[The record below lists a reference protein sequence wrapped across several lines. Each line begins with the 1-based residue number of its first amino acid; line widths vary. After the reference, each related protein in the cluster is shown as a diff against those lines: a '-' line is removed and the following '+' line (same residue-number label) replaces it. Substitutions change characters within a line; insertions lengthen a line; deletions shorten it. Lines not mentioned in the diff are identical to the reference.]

1 MNKHRFRLI
10 FSKTLGFL
18 IPVAEINNAQRKPG
32 QTRGPSNA
40 AQSSSTPFSATLK
53 ALPLALLS
61 CFSYSTYAEVITEPG
76 QRASMTQ
83 SSSGV
88 PVLEINDPNNK
99 GLSHNRFEEF
109 NVNKPGLIFNNSL
122 RDGTSQI
129 GGFVVHNP
137 NLTHEAKAI
146 LAEVSGTHPSTLSGI
161 LEVFGGKADVLIAK
175 ITKEQSGIDANSMDF
190 HVKGDQTLT
199 GAHIVNTSGKGSYQ
213 VDGKTTAN
221 TLKDTRDKDGGYGG
235 GGGGMSKTGLP
246 TVTIEAGRVDQVKYE
261 ADQKSTVSL
270 GGMTMNVAGG
280 VTGDLNRDADKQ
292 TVVKKNE
299 NTAGTDIKFEISIP
313 QWKKNNKVSPEADV
327 PSRSPSNAE
336 LANHVHDQS
345 VDVPSSRPSTPGS
358 DGPSTRPST
367 PDADGPSTRPSTPDA
382 DGPGTSRPKPDVD
395 GPTVSKPKPK
405 PDVDGPSTSKPKPDV
420 DTPTASKPKPSVDT
434 PSASKPVNDVPD
446 GPTATKPVEVTE
458 ASNVTSNKPAAD
470 TPAAD
475 GGGKLKDSNARH
487 MTEATTGKDLKNAL
501 AKLNSPDRADQ
512 AALKKNP
519 VTVEVRGPDGKIVPH
534 TISNAA
540 DLKGLHGMQVVT
552 GEQAEGVNP
561 GSGLGQASNLYIKVV
576 EHPGGGFTYS
586 FTSSKPKPMP
596 SQMPKVN

>member
-175 ITKEQSGIDANSMDF
+175 PK
-190 HVKGDQTLT
+190 
-199 GAHIVNTSGKGSYQ
+199 
-213 VDGKTTAN
+213 
-221 TLKDTRDKDGGYGG
+221 
-235 GGGGMSKTGLP
+235 
-246 TVTIEAGRVDQVKYE
+246 
-261 ADQKSTVSL
+261 
-270 GGMTMNVAGG
+270 
-280 VTGDLNRDADKQ
+280 
-292 TVVKKNE
+292 
-299 NTAGTDIKFEISIP
+299 
-313 QWKKNNKVSPEADV
+313 
-327 PSRSPSNAE
+327 
-336 LANHVHDQS
+336 
-345 VDVPSSRPSTPGS
+345 
-358 DGPSTRPST
+358 
-367 PDADGPSTRPSTPDA
+367 PDA
-382 DGPGTSRPKPDVD
+382 DGPGTS
-395 GPTVSKPKPK
+395 KPK
-405 PDVDGPSTSKPKPDV
+405 PDVDAPSKPKPDV
-420 DTPTASKPKPSVDT
+420 DTPTVSKPKPSVDVPT
-434 PSASKPVNDVPD
+434 ASKPVGDAPD
-446 GPTATKPVEVTE
+446 GPTATKPAAVTE
-458 ASNVTSNKPAAD
+458 TSNVTSNKPATDASNK
-470 TPAAD
+470 PAAD

-501 AKLNSPDRADQ
+501 AKLNSADRADQ
-512 AALKKNP
+512 AALKNNP

-534 TISNAA
+534 IIRNAA

-576 EHPGGGFTYS
+576 EYPGGSFSYP
-586 FTSSKPKPMP
+586 FTSSQPKPMP